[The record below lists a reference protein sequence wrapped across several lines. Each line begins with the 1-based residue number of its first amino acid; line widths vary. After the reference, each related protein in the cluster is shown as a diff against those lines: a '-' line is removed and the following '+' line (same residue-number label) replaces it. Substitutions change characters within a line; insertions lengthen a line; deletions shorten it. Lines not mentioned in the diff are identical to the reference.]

1 VTPQFKPARTD
12 WFQAGAFAA
21 ALFLLYALSAPRT
34 VSHEDD
40 GLFILSAYFLGIEH
54 PPGYP
59 VFTLIGH
66 LFTWLPIGSVAYRVH
81 LAAALFGALSCAL
94 AWLCARSLTPG
105 RLPAALAA
113 LGLGFS
119 PVFWSQSI
127 IAEVYT
133 LNTFFFL
140 LLAYLALRGGSLR
153 WMAFLFGLSLANH
166 YPLMLLVAPAFAILL
181 WPRRI
186 ELFKHLP
193 LLAALVVLGLTP
205 YAWLIVRS
213 WEPLPISFYGPLE
226 TAQEIYLFL
235 SRSDYRAIDRS
246 ATADW
251 LDRMKFFRF
260 QGLELVVQFAAAG
273 TLLGAAGFAAQ
284 WHALGHR
291 VGAFLSVAFL
301 MPSVVLIL
309 LLGFDYDL
317 GRKHMYHVYP
327 LPAYAVA
334 ALWMSLGFSWLVERY
349 ALRRVH
355 AATLCTIVV
364 GAIFGVGARAN
375 LIEDHEWGAR
385 WAQAVLRALPKNA
398 VVLGRGDP
406 DLVPMAYFHLIENV
420 RPDITLYHPQGIV
433 LGNRLFRPTRTDPAT
448 ALRIVRAM
456 VEEQTAPVV
465 STFGAWPHGA
475 QRQRWLYSEVDKS
488 GADPKQVTVELT
500 EEARSAFE
508 ELLGEPRNS
517 NGWVRFIQGELRRSY
532 AVALTRS
539 RSKGEALDARTLRH
553 LDLLSSEYTGALGIA
568 EGLTLNP
575 AGYATA
581 TVMLALEKARGLMP
595 ADVPREHLSRYF
607 FIRAALRSN
616 SGNRRGAIAD
626 LETALSIHPAG
637 SNPAIAPLEGLY
649 REVGNQAALEAL
661 KYRFTTSRT
670 PRQ

>member
-1 VTPQFKPARTD
+1 MTPQFKPLRTD
-12 WFQAGAFAA
+12 WVQASALAA
-21 ALFLLYALSAPRT
+21 ALFLLYAFSAPRT

-81 LAAALFGALSCAL
+81 LAASLFGALSCAL
-94 AWLCARSLTPG
+94 AGLCARTLTPG

-113 LGLGFS
+113 LALGFS

-140 LLAYLALRGGSLR
+140 LLAYLALRGGSLP
-153 WMAFLFGLSLANH
+153 WMAVLFGLSLANH

-181 WPRRI
+181 WPRRA
-186 ELFKHLP
+186 ELFKHMP
-193 LLAALVVLGLTP
+193 LLACLVVLGLTP

-213 WEPLPISFYGPLE
+213 WAPLPISFYGALE
-226 TAQEIYLFL
+226 TLEEVWFFL
-235 SRSDYRAIDRS
+235 SRGSYREIDRS

-251 LDRMKFFRF
+251 LDRIKFFRF
-260 QGLELVVQFAAAG
+260 QGLELVVQFAGAG
-273 TLLGAAGFAAQ
+273 TLLAAAGFAAQ
-284 WHALGHR
+284 WRALGRR

-301 MPSVVLIL
+301 MPSAVLIL

-317 GRKHMYHVYP
+317 ARKHMYHVYP
-327 LPAYAVA
+327 LPAYAAA
-334 ALWMSLGFSWLVERY
+334 ALWMALGFSWLVERY

-355 AATLCTIVV
+355 AAALCTIVV
-364 GAIFGVGARAN
+364 GAIFAVGARAN
-375 LIEDHEWGAR
+375 LREDHEWGAR
-385 WAQAVLRALPKNA
+385 WAQAVLGALPKNA
-398 VVLGRGDP
+398 VVLGQGDP
-406 DLVPMAYFHLIENV
+406 DLVPMAYFHIIENV

-433 LGNRLFRPTRTDPAT
+433 LGNRLFHPMRTDPAA
-448 ALRIVRAM
+448 ALRIVSAM
-456 VEEQTAPVV
+456 IEKQAGPVV

-475 QRQRWLYSEVDKS
+475 QRERWLYSELDKS
-488 GADPKQVTVELT
+488 GATPKQVTVELT

-508 ELLGEPRNS
+508 KLLGEPRNS

-539 RSKGEALDARTLRH
+539 LSKGKALDARTLRH

-568 EGLTLNP
+568 EGMMLNP
-575 AGYATA
+575 AGYSAR
-581 TVMLALEKARGLMP
+581 TVMIALDRARGLMP
-595 ADVPREHLSRYF
+595 ADVHKEHLSRYF
-607 FIRAALRSN
+607 YVRGALRA
-616 SGNRRGAIAD
+616 GTGERRGAILD
-626 LETALSIHPAG
+626 LETAISIHRLDG
-637 SNPAIAPLEGLY
+637 NPAIPLLEDLY
-649 REVGNQAALEAL
+649 RQAGDQAALEAL
-661 KYRFTTSRT
+661 KHRFGMG
-670 PRQ
+670 P

>member
-1 VTPQFKPARTD
+1 MTPQFKPARTD
-12 WFQAGAFAA
+12 WFQAGALAA

-34 VSHEDD
+34 VAHEDD
-40 GLFILSAYFLGIEH
+40 GSFILSAYFLGIEH

-66 LFTWLPIGSVAYRVH
+66 LFTWLPIGSIAYRVH
-81 LAAALFGALSCAL
+81 LAAALFGALSCAV

-140 LLAYLALRGGSLR
+140 LLAYLALRGGSLP

-181 WPRRI
+181 WPRRA
-186 ELFKHLP
+186 ELFRRLP
-193 LLAALVVLGLTP
+193 LLACFVLLGLTP
-205 YAWLIVRS
+205 YVWLIVRS

-226 TAQEIYLFL
+226 TVQEVWHFL
-235 SRSDYRAIDRS
+235 SRGDYRAIDHS
-246 ATADW
+246 TTAGW
-251 LDRMKFFRF
+251 LDRAKFFRF

-284 WHALGHR
+284 WRALGPR

-301 MPSVVLIL
+301 MPSAVLIL
-309 LLGFDYDL
+309 LLGFDYNL
-317 GRKHMYHVYP
+317 GQRHIYHVYP

-334 ALWMSLGFSWLVERY
+334 ALWMALGLAWLIERY

-355 AATLCTIVV
+355 AAALCTIVA
-364 GAIFGVGARAN
+364 GAIFVVGARAN
-375 LIEDHEWGAR
+375 LLEDHEWGAR
-385 WAQAVLRALPKNA
+385 WAQAILRALPKNA
-398 VVLGRGDP
+398 VVLGQGDP
-406 DLVPMAYFHLIENV
+406 DLVPMAYFHMIENV

-433 LGNRLFRPTRTDPAT
+433 LGNRLFHPMRTDPDWA
-448 ALRIVRAM
+448 RGIVRSI
-456 VEEQTAPVV
+456 VEEQAGPVV

-475 QRQRWLYSEVDKS
+475 QRQRWLFSELDKS
-488 GADPKQVTVELT
+488 AADPTQVTVELT

-517 NGWVRFIQGELRRSY
+517 NGWVRYIQGELRRSY
-532 AVALTRS
+532 AIALARS
-539 RSKGEALDARTLRH
+539 LPKGELDARTLRH
-553 LDLLSSEYTGALGIA
+553 LDLLSNEFTGALGIA
-568 EGLTLNP
+568 EGLMLNP
-575 AGYATA
+575 GGYSRGA
-581 TVMLALEKARGLMP
+581 VMIALDQARGLMP
-595 ADVPREHLSRYF
+595 PDVHKEHLSRYF
-607 FIRAALRSN
+607 YIRATLRAN
-616 SGNRRGAIAD
+616 FGERRAAIVD
-626 LETALSIHPAG
+626 LETAISIHPLR
-637 SNPAIAPLEGLY
+637 SNPAVAPLEELY
-649 REVGNQAALEAL
+649 SKTGDQTAL
-661 KYRFTTSRT
+661 KALLDRFATFSA
-670 PRQ
+670 PR